1 VPHSIAQPSRR
12 HDTGGDRDDLI
23 LTHSHLAR
31 AIARRYAGRGIELD
45 DLVQTGYLGLIQAV
59 DRFDPSRGVPLE
71 AYAARVIEGEILH
84 LLRDRAGAVRVPRRL
99 QELGARLAVAEQRL
113 SQAHGRIPTSD
124 ELAAEIDVDPDT
136 VDAIREARRAR
147 LTQSLS
153 APMDDEDAAVEQRVA
168 VALSSEEHGFQ
179 AVDDR
184 DQLLGLLRSLPA
196 RDRRI
201 LMLRFGS
208 GLTQSE
214 IAGEVGISQMH
225 VSRRLRAC
233 LDQLRRAA

>member
-1 VPHSIAQPSRR
+1 LRPDRGVETHVPHSIAQPSRR

-59 DRFDPSRGVPLE
+59 DRFDPSPALPPE

-153 APMDDEDAAVEQRVA
+153 
-168 VALSSEEHGFQ
+168 
-179 AVDDR
+179 
-184 DQLLGLLRSLPA
+184 
-196 RDRRI
+196 
-201 LMLRFGS
+201 
-208 GLTQSE
+208 
-214 IAGEVGISQMH
+214 
-225 VSRRLRAC
+225 
-233 LDQLRRAA
+233 